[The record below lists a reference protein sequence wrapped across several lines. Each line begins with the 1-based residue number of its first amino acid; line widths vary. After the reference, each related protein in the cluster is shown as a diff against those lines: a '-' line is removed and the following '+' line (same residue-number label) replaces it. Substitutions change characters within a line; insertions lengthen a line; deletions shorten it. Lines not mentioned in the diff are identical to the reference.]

1 MSSATE
7 KNAVLRFYKLARPFF
22 TSEHYLKI
30 IGLLALLIGLILSI
44 KGFDV
49 LLSYVGRDFV
59 TALSKRKEEDF
70 VRSIM
75 YYGLAFLIGIPL
87 VVFSRYTEER
97 FALMWRRWLSHYTL
111 DLYFSN
117 NAYYR
122 LNLEKTIDNPDQR
135 IEEDIRSFTG
145 TTLSLFLIFLQS
157 FFALVA
163 FIGVLSHISW
173 ILTATAVGYALL
185 GSLFTYLLGKPLI
198 HLNFEQLRLDADYR
212 YKLIKVRDSAEA
224 IAFYKGQASEKTRA
238 RQKLK
243 SALTNILSIIKRN
256 RTLNFF
262 TTGYNYFLI
271 ILPTIIVSPLYFNGE
286 IEFGVVTQAGI
297 AFGHVINALSVIVT
311 NFGSLSSFAA
321 VVKRLGTF
329 TEALEDL
336 KQTEIDTASNYEV
349 STSTNLVVS
358 NLTVLTPTKTRALIE
373 NLSFNL
379 EQGGLLITG
388 SSGVGKTSLI
398 RAVVGLWPIAQ
409 GKISGPAQKDIMILP
424 QRPYL
429 PLGTLRSQLLYGHH
443 RHGLTDK
450 HLYQALVLAE
460 LTSLYERVGGFEAE
474 VDWNA
479 TLSTGEQQRVGIA
492 RALVAQPRYLIL
504 DEATTAIEDA
514 GEDRFYEII
523 KNFTQ
528 WFISIGY
535 RAGLKQHHDS
545 IIELMDQGKWQVVK

>member
-1 MSSATE
+1 MNIRNSDNTII
-7 KNAVLRFYKLARPFF
+7 RFYKLAKPFF
-22 TSEHYLKI
+22 VSEHYLKI
-30 IGLLALLIGLILSI
+30 IGILVLLVGLVLSI

-49 LLSYVGRDFV
+49 LLSYIGRDFI
-59 TALSKRKEEDF
+59 TALSKRREQEF
-70 VRSIM
+70 IQSIV
-75 YYGLAFLIGIPL
+75 YYALAFGLGIPL

-97 FALMWRRWLSHYTL
+97 FALMWRRWLSHHTL

-117 NAYYR
+117 NAYYK
-122 LNLEKTIDNPDQR
+122 LNLAKTIDNPDQR

-157 FFALVA
+157 IFALVA

-173 ILTATAVGYALL
+173 MLTAAAVAYALL

-198 HLNFEQLRLDADYR
+198 HLNFDQLKLDADYR

-224 IAFYKGQASEKTRA
+224 IAFYKGHASEKTRA

-243 SALTNILSIIKRN
+243 SALNNILSIIKRN

-271 ILPTIIVSPLYFNGE
+271 ILPTIIVAPLYFQE
-286 IEFGVVTQAGI
+286 QIEFGVVTQAGV

-329 TEALEDL
+329 TEALE
-336 KQTEIDTASNYEV
+336 EIKNSSSENTPNYTANNSNELIV
-349 STSTNLVVS
+349 KD
-358 NLTVLTPTKTRALIE
+358 LTVLTPTKSRALIE
-373 NLSFNL
+373 NISFNL
-379 EQGGLLITG
+379 ESGGLLITG

-398 RAVVGLWPIAQ
+398 RAIVGLWPIE
-409 GKISGPAQKDIMILP
+409 SGTITGPNQKEIMILP

-450 HLYQALVLAE
+450 HLYQALVQAE
-460 LTSLYERVGGFEAE
+460 LEGLFERVGGFEAE
-474 VDWNA
+474 VDWSA
-479 TLSTGEQQRVGIA
+479 TLSTGEQQRIGVA
-492 RALVAQPRYLIL
+492 RALVARPKFLIL
-504 DEATTAIEDA
+504 DEATTAIEDS
-514 GEDRFYEII
+514 GEDNLYETI
-523 KNFTQ
+523 KSFTT
-528 WFISIGY
+528 WYISIGY
-535 RAGLKQHHDS
+535 RSGLKQHHSS
-545 IIELMDQGKWQVVK
+545 IIELMNKGKWRLIK